1 MAVAR
6 LEHGGEH
13 GENGVPVIFT
23 LLYPLRENFPF
34 DQRKKEMERD
44 DESLEFRIVIFLIEF
59 RGARGGELSGQVSVN
74 GQVDEKE
81 EEEEE
86 EEQETEEREERKTDG
101 GRVCNSRAH
110 RPIRF
115 LRRGNRSQRRLLGY
129 TVGAAKRS

>member
-1 MAVAR
+1 M
-6 LEHGGEH
+6 
-13 GENGVPVIFT
+13 
-23 LLYPLRENFPF
+23 
-34 DQRKKEMERD
+34 KKRD
-44 DESLEFRIVIFLIEF
+44 GAGRQESLEFRIVIFLIEF

-74 GQVDEKE
+74 GQVDEEK